1 MSNSAHATRYFIED
15 LQIGMRAERI
25 RRVSE
30 ADILAFA
37 EVSGDRNPVHIDEAY
52 AAKTIFKTRIAHG
65 MLSAGLISAV
75 LGMDLPGPGAIYV
88 SQTLNFKGPVK
99 IGDEVATHV
108 ELVELMAGKRRAA
121 FDCRCLVAGKPVVEG
136 TAVLMVPSRPK

>member
-1 MSNSAHATRYFIED
+1 MT
-15 LQIGMRAERI
+15 
-25 RRVSE
+25 
-30 ADILAFA
+30 LA
-37 EVSGDRNPVHIDEAY
+37 
-52 AAKTIFKTRIAHG
+52 AAAAPSQAARL
-65 MLSAGLISAV
+65 LSAAAAAGPSNPTPGRGRLIQGHIPVQPGLLHFVRWREHMQEGQPLA
-75 LGMDLPGPGAIYV
+75 LPGPGAIYV